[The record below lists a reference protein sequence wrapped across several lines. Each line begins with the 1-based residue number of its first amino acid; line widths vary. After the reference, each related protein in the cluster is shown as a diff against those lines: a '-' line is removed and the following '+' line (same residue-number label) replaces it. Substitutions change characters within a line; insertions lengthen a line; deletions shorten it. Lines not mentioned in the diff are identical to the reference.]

1 MKRVLARIL
10 QGTGGN
16 PAGGFVAACLTLLE
30 RAYVFIAIVSLLGFI
45 GVVLADVVGRQVFKY
60 PLLVAS
66 DLAILFFVWSVMTA
80 AAVGVRLNLHFVMD
94 LVPDFRWAA
103 LNAARAYMLD
113 ALALAFFV
121 LLTIRSAETTYEG
134 FGRVFPMSGYPI
146 GLAVAA
152 LPVAGIG
159 ASLFLIERLVRR
171 YRGTIQVDSTAPVIV
186 EDLS

>member
-10 QGTGGN
+10 QGTGGIQ
-16 PAGGFVAACLTLLE
+16 AGGFLATSLTLLE
-30 RAYVFIAIVSLLGFI
+30 RAYVLVAIVSLLGFM
-45 GVVLADVVGRQVFKY
+45 GVVLADVVCRQLFKY

-94 LVPDFRWAA
+94 LVPNFRRAA
-103 LNAARAYMLD
+103 LNEARGYLLD

-121 LLTIRSAETTYEG
+121 LLTVRGLQTTYEG

-146 GLAVAA
+146 GFAVAA
-152 LPVAGIG
+152 LPVAGVG
-159 ASLFLIERLVRR
+159 ASLFLVERLVRR
-171 YRGTIQVDSTAPVIV
+171 YRGTIQADRTAPVIV